1 MLNRVTMPNENEVK
15 ILLPTESEVKKYRFT
30 SIITKTNEK
39 IQEITKI
46 VRKVEIGFMGVENN
60 LYQYQLLCD
69 EFDIEADFLG
79 TALELIHGQHINI
92 FKEVI
97 VQVNQNGTIVS
108 LVNAKDLQMR
118 WATSRQELKA
128 EHQGIEIK
136 NYIEEHDDF
145 FSDEERILKYMRTK
159 TMFGLYFNDCW
170 GHHDVKNPRYEG
182 LQLQLDTP
190 RKTYDRHT
198 LHLAKPYSNNSKI
211 IWKTKTE
218 EKQQLYEFIFKD
230 NQLKEAL
237 LEINE
242 FNKTSNYSILCLTK

>member
-1 MLNRVTMPNENEVK
+1 MQDENEVK
-15 ILLPTESEVKKYRFT
+15 ILLPTESEETQYRFT

-46 VRKVEIGFMGVENN
+46 VRKVEIHFLGVENN
-60 LYQYQLLCD
+60 LYKYQLLCD

-79 TALELIHGQHINI
+79 TALKFIHGQHINI

-108 LVNAKDLQMR
+108 LGNAKDLQMR

-145 FSDEERILKYMRTK
+145 FSDKERILKYMRTK

-170 GHHDVKNPRYEG
+170 GHHDLKNPRYEG
-182 LQLQLDTP
+182 LQLKLDTP

-198 LHLAKPYSNNSKI
+198 LHLAKPYSNDSKM

-218 EKQQLYEFIFKD
+218 EKLQICELIFKD
-230 NQLKEAL
+230 NQLKEAF

-242 FNKTSNYSILCLTK
+242 FNKKSNYSILCLKK

>member
-1 MLNRVTMPNENEVK
+1 MEKLELPNPDKVALLLTTEQGDKQYLFDEIVYKKEGYRTLKKKISRQVK
-15 ILLPTESEVKKYRFT
+15 
-30 SIITKTNEK
+30 
-39 IQEITKI
+39 
-46 VRKVEIGFMGVENN
+46 IGFMGVENN

-69 EFDIEADFLG
+69 EFDIKADFLG
-79 TALELIHGQHINI
+79 TALKFILGQHINI

-198 LHLAKPYSNNSKI
+198 LHLAKPYSNDSKM

-218 EKQQLYEFIFKD
+218 EKEQLCEFIFKD
-230 NQLKEAL
+230 NQLKEAF

-242 FNKTSNYSILCLTK
+242 FNKKSNYSILCLNK